1 MLNFLVPI
9 LKNPLSR
16 LIVSKTIEKVSHHLE
31 KEKIIR
37 AKEIEASKTVDV
49 ANIKASSSSFRD
61 ELLTIIISGILICTF
76 LPITQPHMIKGFEI
90 MRTAP
95 TEFWWAVLIC
105 FSGSFG
111 LSTLRNI
118 KNGKKK

>member
-37 AKEIEASKTVDV
+37 AREIEASKTVDV

-61 ELLTIIISGILICTF
+61 ELLTIIISGILICSF

>member
-1 MLNFLVPI
+1 MLNFLLPI
-9 LKNPLSR
+9 LKNPLTR
-16 LIVSKTIEKVSHHLE
+16 IIASKTIGAIQHKLE
-31 KEKIIR
+31 KDKIIR
-37 AKEIEASKTVDV
+37 VREIEASKTVDV

>member
-1 MLNFLVPI
+1 MLNFLLPI
-9 LKNPLSR
+9 LKNPLTR
-16 LIVSKTIEKVSHHLE
+16 IIASKTIGAIQHKLE
-31 KEKIIR
+31 KDKIIR
-37 AKEIEASKTVDV
+37 VREIEASKTVDV
-49 ANIKASSSSFRD
+49 ANIKASSNSFRD

>member
-16 LIVSKTIEKVSHHLE
+16 LVISKTIEKVSHHLE

-37 AKEIEASKTVDV
+37 AREIEASKTVDV

>member
-1 MLNFLVPI
+1 MLNFLLPI
-9 LKNPLSR
+9 LKNPLTR
-16 LIVSKTIEKVSHHLE
+16 IVASKTIGAIQHKLE
-31 KEKIIR
+31 KDKIIR
-37 AKEIEASKTVDV
+37 VREIEASKTVDV

>member
-111 LSTLRNI
+111 LSTLRNYR
-118 KNGKKK
+118 NGKKK

>member
-1 MLNFLVPI
+1 MLNFLMPL
-9 LKNPLSR
+9 LKNPLAR
-16 LIVSKTIEKVSHHLE
+16 LLVSKTIEKVSHHLE

-37 AKEIEASKTVDV
+37 VREIEAAKTVSV
-49 ANIKASSSSFRD
+49 ENIRASSNSFRD

-76 LPITQPHMIKGFEI
+76 LPITQPHMMKGFEI

-118 KNGKKK
+118 RNGKKK

>member
-9 LKNPLSR
+9 LKNPLTR
-16 LIVSKTIEKVSHHLE
+16 LIGQKIIGGIQNKIEKD
-31 KEKIIR
+31 KIIKAR
-37 AKEIEASKTVDV
+37 EIEAAKTVDV

-95 TEFWWAVLIC
+95 TEFWWAVLIV

-111 LSTLRNI
+111 INSINKFR
-118 KNGKKK
+118 NGKKK